1 MKLQVLISQTHKS
14 LTNIDFLLVTKIR
27 YQKNLRHRHL
37 YILGLPVLK
46 KVCIQKTRK
55 KLNFENF
62 ANTPMEKE
70 KNYLVL

>member
-14 LTNIDFLLVTKIR
+14 LTNIDFLLVIKIR
-27 YQKNLRHRHL
+27 YQKNFRHRHS

-55 KLNFENF
+55 KCH
-62 ANTPMEKE
+62 
-70 KNYLVL
+70 KNQILKTLQVH